1 MMYAFKLSDPQASLE
16 SDGDG
21 VVVKSKWTVN
31 SVEIAQ

>member
-1 MMYAFKLSDPQASLE
+1 MIYAFKLSHPQASLE

-21 VVVKSKWTVN
+21 AVSKSKWTVN